1 MSNSK
6 NVVQSLKKG
15 DFILA
20 DMIGRVKET
29 NNIFDITLE
38 DVAKKEN
45 LFSEEAI
52 YRPRLIIIG
61 EGWVVNGLDE
71 ALEGLTLGETKT
83 IEVTPEKG
91 FGERDP
97 SAIKVLSIRE
107 FRRQSVKPH
116 PGMRV
121 QIGARRGTV
130 VSVGGG
136 RVRVDFNPPLAG
148 KTLIYEVT
156 VQKKITAAIDKIK
169 ALIERR
175 ISDVPVENFKVS
187 VRSKKVTIDVPKDAM
202 FLEGIQFVKRG
213 IAKDIR
219 KFLTNIESI
228 AYVEAFT
235 KEDLLS

>member
-1 MSNSK
+1 MADSK
-6 NVVQSLKKG
+6 SVVQPLKKG

-20 DMIGRVKET
+20 DLIGRVKET
-29 NNIFDITLE
+29 NNMFDVTLE

-52 YRPRLIIIG
+52 YKPRLIIIG
-61 EGWVVNGLDE
+61 EGWVVRGLDE
-71 ALEGLTLGETKT
+71 ALEGLTIGEMKK
-83 IEVTPEKG
+83 IEVNPEKG

-121 QIGARRGTV
+121 QIGARMGTV
-130 VSVGGG
+130 VNAGGG

-148 KTLIYEVT
+148 KTLVYEIT
-156 VQKKITAAIDKIK
+156 VQKRLSTATDKIK

-175 ISDVPVENFKVS
+175 ISDVPIEDFKVS
-187 VRSKKVTIDVPKDAM
+187 VKGKKVTIDVPKDAM

-213 IAKDIR
+213 IAKDIE
-219 KFLTNIESI
+219 KFLTTIETI
-228 AYVEAFT
+228 AYVEAFR
-235 KEDLLS
+235 KEDLSS